1 MSMTLSG
8 RQKTKVFALGVGTL
22 LIGGLF
28 FGHPAQAQEQ
38 GPAPANTGANV
49 PLTYFG
55 PMPAEVEKS
64 LVGPVKLLKA
74 GKVDEKAGTVQ
85 LPLYQG
91 RMKDGKKVWY
101 VLTDTT
107 DKANADALG
116 LNFSSKLSYANVG
129 KACRTATLGTDAALV
144 FDSGTVDFAPEH
156 KLVPGEGAHAFPPK
170 MVQPGSMGDKNYTP
184 LVRIMNAGNHIY
196 NAPVIAYD
204 VDADKISFPN
214 GNVNHAILH
223 DKVVKCDPANMTVTL
238 KLSRGFSV
246 GRPILYLSFESN
258 DMVGATL
265 EESTYAPALSD
276 LHIGGDDSAFSP
288 VERIFIFA
296 NGPTD
301 LKNPQHQGLDSA
313 ISDKT
318 DPMNIFGGIPTL
330 TLDYSPM
337 WDANIGEWTP
347 EAVSKGYRSRM
358 IDEFQTLDMVRL
370 GWIKGPGGKT
380 YGSSGIIINCP
391 IVMRLL

>member
-1 MSMTLSG
+1 MGFTFANRRKAG
-8 RQKTKVFALGVGTL
+8 VFALGALTL
-22 LIGGLF
+22 VSSLAL
-28 FGHPAQAQEQ
+28 GHSLKAQEQ
-38 GPAPANTGANV
+38 GPAPANTGTKV

-55 PMPAEVEKS
+55 PMPVEVEKS
-64 LVGPVKLLKA
+64 LVGPIKLLKA

-85 LPLYQG
+85 LPLYMG
-91 RMKDGKKVWY
+91 HMKDGKKVWY

-107 DKANADALG
+107 DKANADSLG
-116 LNFSSKLSYANVG
+116 LNFSSKLCYANTG
-129 KACRTATLGTDAALV
+129 KACRVATLEKDAGLM
-144 FDSGTVDFAPEH
+144 FDSGAVDFKPEH
-156 KLVPGEGAHAFPPK
+156 KLMPGEGAHAFPPREA
-170 MVQPGSMGDKNYTP
+170 QPGSMGDKNYTP
-184 LVRIMNAGNHIY
+184 LVRIQNAGNHIY
-196 NAPVIAYD
+196 NAPTIAFN

-214 GNVNHAILH
+214 GNVDHSILH
-223 DKVVKCDPANMTVTL
+223 DKVMKCDPENMTVTL
-238 KLSRGFSV
+238 KLSHGFSV

-276 LHIGGDDSAFSP
+276 LHVGGDDSAFSP

-301 LKNPQHQGLDSA
+301 KKNPQHQGLESA

-337 WDANIGEWTP
+337 WDANIGEWTQ
-347 EAVSKGYRSRM
+347 EAIDKNYRSRM
-358 IDEFQTLDMVRL
+358 IDEFQTLDMVRQ
-370 GWIKGPGGKT
+370 GFITAPGGKP

>member
-1 MSMTLSG
+1 MHFTLTN
-8 RQKTKVFALGVGTL
+8 RRKTGALALGVFALA
-22 LIGGLF
+22 GGILMSRLS
-28 FGHPAQAQEQ
+28 HAQEQ

-55 PMPAEVEKS
+55 PMPVEVEKS
-64 LVGPVKLLKA
+64 LVGPIKLLKA
-74 GKVDEKAGTVQ
+74 GKVDEQAGTVQ

-116 LNFSSKLSYANVG
+116 LNFSSKLCYANMG
-129 KACRTATLGTDAALV
+129 KACRVATLEKDATLV
-144 FDSGTVDFAPEH
+144 FDSGTVDFKPEH
-156 KLVPGEGAHAFPPK
+156 KLTPGEGAHAFPPK
-170 MVQPGSMGDKNYTP
+170 EAQPGSMGDSAYTP
-184 LVRIMNAGNHIY
+184 LVRIQNAGNHIY
-196 NAPVIAYD
+196 NAPMIAFN
-204 VDADKISFPN
+204 VNADKISFPD
-214 GNVNHAILH
+214 GNVDHAVLH

-246 GRPILYLSFESN
+246 GRPILYLSFDSN

-265 EESTYAPALSD
+265 EASTYAPALTD
-276 LHIGGDDSAFSP
+276 LHVGGDDSAFSP

-301 LKNPQHQGLDSA
+301 VKNPQHQGLDSA

-330 TLDYSPM
+330 TLDYSPL
-337 WDANIGEWTP
+337 WDANIGEWTQ
-347 EAVSKGYRSRM
+347 EAVDKGYRSRM

-370 GWIKGPGGKT
+370 GWITGPGGKK
-380 YGSSGIIINCP
+380 YGSTGIIINCP

>member
-1 MSMTLSG
+1 
-8 RQKTKVFALGVGTL
+8 
-22 LIGGLF
+22 
-28 FGHPAQAQEQ
+28 
-38 GPAPANTGANV
+38 
-49 PLTYFG
+49 
-55 PMPAEVEKS
+55 
-64 LVGPVKLLKA
+64 
-74 GKVDEKAGTVQ
+74 
-85 LPLYQG
+85 
-91 RMKDGKKVWY
+91 
-101 VLTDTT
+101 
-107 DKANADALG
+107 
-116 LNFSSKLSYANVG
+116 
-129 KACRTATLGTDAALV
+129 
-144 FDSGTVDFAPEH
+144 
-156 KLVPGEGAHAFPPK
+156 
-170 MVQPGSMGDKNYTP
+170 MVQPGSIGDKNYTP
-184 LVRIMNAGNHIY
+184 LVRIVNAGNQIY
-196 NAPVIAYD
+196 NAPVIAYN

-214 GNVNHAILH
+214 GAVDHSLMH
-223 DKVVKCDPANMTVTL
+223 DKVVKCDPENMTVTL

-301 LKNPQHQGLDSA
+301 VKNPQHQGLDSA

-318 DPMNIFGGIPTL
+318 DPQNIFGGIPTL

-358 IDEFQTLDMVRL
+358 IDEFSDSGHGASGLDNRAGRRKVRFDRH
-370 GWIKGPGGKT
+370 
-380 YGSSGIIINCP
+380 YH
-391 IVMRLL
+391 